1 MISLLNC
8 DRATMWVLTSDKSKL
23 WSMVQPANARRGA
36 ALLRLEVPI
45 SPSSILG
52 SAVLNGEPIN
62 LTDVYE
68 DPKFDQKYDI
78 QTGYRTRSML
88 SMPLID
94 MKTED
99 VVGCLQVLNK
109 QDAMG
114 QPEGQ
119 SFDVT
124 DLHLAKS
131 FASIVAVGIE
141 QAKFNQ
147 ASDSAVGMAIKAE
160 NKR

>member
-1 MISLLNC
+1 MLN
-8 DRATMWVLTSDKSKL
+8 L
-23 WSMVQPANARRGA
+23 WIRG
-36 ALLRLEVPI
+36 I
-45 SPSSILG
+45 
-52 SAVLNGEPIN
+52 
-62 LTDVYE
+62 T
-68 DPKFDQKYDI
+68 
-78 QTGYRTRSML
+78 
-88 SMPLID
+88 
-94 MKTED
+94 
-99 VVGCLQVLNK
+99 GCLQVLNK

-119 SFDVT
+119 SFDDT

>member
-1 MISLLNC
+1 MPRS
-8 DRATMWVLTSDKSKL
+8 RW
-23 WSMVQPANARRGA
+23 P
-36 ALLRLEVPI
+36 
-45 SPSSILG
+45 LG

-68 DPKFDQKYDI
+68 DPRFDQKYDI

-119 SFDVT
+119 SFDDT

>member
-1 MISLLNC
+1 
-8 DRATMWVLTSDKSKL
+8 
-23 WSMVQPANARRGA
+23 
-36 ALLRLEVPI
+36 
-45 SPSSILG
+45 
-52 SAVLNGEPIN
+52 
-62 LTDVYE
+62 
-68 DPKFDQKYDI
+68 
-78 QTGYRTRSML
+78 
-88 SMPLID
+88 
-94 MKTED
+94 
-99 VVGCLQVLNK
+99 
-109 QDAMG
+109 MG

-119 SFDVT
+119 SFDDT

>member
-1 MISLLNC
+1 
-8 DRATMWVLTSDKSKL
+8 
-23 WSMVQPANARRGA
+23 
-36 ALLRLEVPI
+36 
-45 SPSSILG
+45 
-52 SAVLNGEPIN
+52 
-62 LTDVYE
+62 
-68 DPKFDQKYDI
+68 
-78 QTGYRTRSML
+78 ML

>member
-1 MISLLNC
+1 MGL
-8 DRATMWVLTSDKSKL
+8 
-23 WSMVQPANARRGA
+23 
-36 ALLRLEVPI
+36 LLRLCD
-45 SPSSILG
+45 SFCAADNMLGLFGILKE
-52 SAVLNGEPIN
+52 AATQVLALEHCRLWQVDRKRNVVVC
-62 LTDVYE
+62 VYHDGDDE
-68 DPKFDQKYDI
+68 
-78 QTGYRTRSML
+78 

-114 QPEGQ
+114 QPVGQ
-119 SFDVT
+119 SFDDT